1 MSARVVGIGQAGREA
16 AHDAGDEEDRVD
28 DGAKPATSEAGMASS
43 MPRTI
48 ISLRP

>member
-1 MSARVVGIGQAGREA
+1 MPADEA
-16 AHDAGDEEDRVD
+16 ADDAGHEEHVSM
-28 DGAKPATSEAGMASS
+28 GAKPATSEAGIVMS